1 MDFTDV
7 VDVLEEEYQ
16 QVILLLSIH
25 HPVVNH
31 PNKLLD
37 EEIPAIHSPA
47 TIQAKM
53 AGYSCPLWT
62 PHGFPKAAY
71 LVFSSF
77 N

>member
-37 EEIPAIHSPA
+37 EEIPAIHFSGNHPSQNGGLLMSA
-47 TIQAKM
+47 MDTSWLPE
-53 AGYSCPLWT
+53 GCL
-62 PHGFPKAAY
+62 
-71 LVFSSF
+71 LVFHHS